1 MARLIKGEKL
11 NEEQREM
18 VLAAFVHR
26 GTVECPRSPSSFQGG
41 PFSRPTDD
49 EWIKSHSFW
58 FTNDGQAVG
67 QPQRSAELPIALVN
81 VLLNQSV

>member
-18 VLAAFVHR
+18 VFAAFVHR
-26 GTVECPRSPSSFQGG
+26 GTVECPRSPSSFQRGGG

-58 FTNDGQAVG
+58 FTNDGKQ
-67 QPQRSAELPIALVN
+67 LVN
-81 VLLNQSV
+81 HNEVPNYPLPW